1 MNLTIQDFW
10 KKRLAPVK
18 VQDAT
23 PVRGWSFEKKALA
36 TFKEAPLTVDEEL
49 SNRGDEDKSDILLVS
64 APGAVGK
71 STLAR
76 QIALETGAVYVD
88 LANTDPVGG
97 NTLSGGLAKS
107 KLISAWDSETT
118 TVLIDGLDE
127 ARIRVTQEAFEAFLK
142 DVAELSKD
150 RTVPITLF
158 GRTGAVQDAWLLLDG
173 HGAKVAVLEIGF
185 YDEASSI
192 DFANTQLRALR
203 PGGAHADAE
212 RRAITLLLSKLR
224 EQTESDGDRFAGY
237 APVLRA
243 VAERVAGVGNAAA
256 LIAEIEKGERPVT
269 LQTVVTAILDRER
282 GKLTGLHFDDQNLN
296 TSLYSPEEQLDRL
309 VARLYQLPLPRLPLM
324 SAKDAQTYSTAL
336 QNWVPEHPFLDGGQ
350 NASSAVFD
358 AVISTHALKT
368 QGAMDVVVQREL
380 QKGVA
385 ANPFLSE
392 FYIPDHGSS
401 ELFLP
406 PAHVGILYSSLR
418 ARLSLGDTASL
429 SIEGPDDAEEEE
441 ALRAEVEITLA
452 RRDSERP
459 RTLRFDSEQTGT
471 LRLGVYLEDIEI
483 DAPLCK
489 VEIGPGPEAVL
500 IAPISIQCNE
510 LMFSTEK
517 VTAETSMGKAEA
529 AIYLEAQ
536 SYSGAQV
543 IHVPTARGNVS
554 LKVSW
559 PGAQGHPW
567 TTYASDPHVPDD
579 PRISE
584 ALRRFRKF
592 IISFRSHSKG
602 NLARFRAKLEH
613 ARMTKGSGNAILE
626 LLVSDKILTLSGSMY
641 YLDPD
646 RLGKITGATYVDCMS
661 RNFGD
666 GAISFVRRVLK

>member
-1 MNLTIQDFW
+1 M
-10 KKRLAPVK
+10 
-18 VQDAT
+18 
-23 PVRGWSFEKKALA
+23 
-36 TFKEAPLTVDEEL
+36 
-49 SNRGDEDKSDILLVS
+49 
-64 APGAVGK
+64 
-71 STLAR
+71 
-76 QIALETGAVYVD
+76 
-88 LANTDPVGG
+88 
-97 NTLSGGLAKS
+97 
-107 KLISAWDSETT
+107 
-118 TVLIDGLDE
+118 
-127 ARIRVTQEAFEAFLK
+127 
-142 DVAELSKD
+142 
-150 RTVPITLF
+150 
-158 GRTGAVQDAWLLLDG
+158 
-173 HGAKVAVLEIGF
+173 
-185 YDEASSI
+185 
-192 DFANTQLRALR
+192 RALR
-203 PGGAHADAE
+203 PGSPHADAE
-212 RRAITLLLSKLR
+212 RKAIALLLGKLR

-269 LQTVVTAILDRER
+269 LQTVVTAILERER
-282 GKLTGLHFDDQNLN
+282 SKLTGLHFDNDSLNL
-296 TSLYSPEEQLDRL
+296 SLYSPDEQLDRL
-309 VARLYQLPLPRLPLM
+309 VARLYQLPPPPLPLM

-368 QGAMDVVVQREL
+368 QGGVDAVVQREL
-380 QKGVA
+380 QKGIA

-392 FYIPDHGSS
+392 FYIPDNCSS

-510 LMFSTEK
+510 LVFSTDK
-517 VTAETSMGKAEA
+517 VIAEASSMGKAEA

-536 SYSGAQV
+536 NYAGSQV
-543 IHVPTARGNVS
+543 AYVPTARGNVS
-554 LKVSW
+554 LKASW
-559 PGAQGHPW
+559 PGAQRHPW
-567 TTYASDPHVPDD
+567 TTYASEPHIPDD
-579 PRISE
+579 PRINE

-613 ARMTKGSGNAILE
+613 ARMTKGSGKAILE

-641 YLDPD
+641 YLDPV
-646 RLGKITGATYVDCMS
+646 RLGKITGTTYIDCMN
-661 RNFGD
+661 RNFGE
-666 GAISFVRRVLK
+666 GAIAFVKRIFK